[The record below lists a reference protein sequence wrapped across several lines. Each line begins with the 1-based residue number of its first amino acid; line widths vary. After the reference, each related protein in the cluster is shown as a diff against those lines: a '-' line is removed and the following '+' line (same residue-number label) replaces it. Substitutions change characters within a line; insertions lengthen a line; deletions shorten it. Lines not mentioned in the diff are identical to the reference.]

1 MDEEELGLVGKK
13 AGSDSMFK
21 KYDDVNAGKVKL
33 TGKASLSNQMA
44 STYRGQNTGLGKSKY
59 DKGIIWD
66 ADVNPDD
73 IQGSINEHRYNR
85 QSGTTQLAAGV
96 GRAATKALVEVAKL
110 PGVIGGIVAA
120 PFVPDGEGYDMA
132 FNNQWTKT
140 LDSLN
145 ETINTEALPVY
156 VGRAIKD
163 GNLWDAVTSTS
174 FWATDGADGLGY
186 MLGMMAPGAALNK
199 IGLGAKL
206 LGAGRKA
213 AQLAGM
219 TQKTEAAVA
228 TLKTLGMTGRAI
240 DIGLGATANTVFE
253 AGAEAAG
260 VGNDLDSKKDEYLKN
275 YSVVLRNK
283 QLAIDNRRKRGEI
296 SMEEA
301 NKLSAEA
308 SAVTGEESFAQ
319 QRAAAMRD
327 TFKSNL
333 AILIVPN
340 LLMSKAL
347 YGKHVDKLVHQ
358 VEKTGMNAVKQRVGA
373 GAKRYGGA
381 LISEGIIEEAGQS
394 TAQNLF
400 TKKAMKGELDHTG
413 NMFMG
418 GLQDFSVGDV
428 TDEYINTVSSHE
440 GHKAIFLGA
449 MMGGPMMSHQGRK
462 EDVANRKSTNAIL
475 DGIDDSLAS
484 FNTTFENDVY
494 KTDEKGGYVYKKD
507 ADGNLT
513 SEREIDNV
521 RAVKV
526 MRALNYQEADSKRLE
541 KGLAEG
547 DERVVQEIKQKA
559 IFDLIAPSIHNGEA
573 GIEAL
578 KAKLAESSK
587 FQEILE
593 RDANPK
599 TANETSEFVKS
610 TLEEA
615 VHLQK
620 QNEKFLDFSKDVIKL
635 DGVEATP
642 KQKEDYLNNLNM
654 RYLQVKHDQYNSQK
668 KLAVLEAKREKLYD
682 ELDIDPLYDV
692 TSEFPMTSMKPGIVN
707 DKVMEDRAKSTRD
720 AINSSDVL
728 KSLESDLAFTRA
740 SIAKNKAD
748 VHAVWSGS
756 DGIAKSFEKYISNE
770 ADMTAR
776 LSDENA
782 AKAKEAKDKV
792 STVQSLQELD
802 ALLRELSKND
812 TAELTLSTNPV
823 IEEAV
828 AEKKAELEEIKVQEE
843 VTKLEEKIADEI
855 DEPTD
860 GIEVDAPVG
869 VPTPLDV
876 DTESIQSDKVVE
888 VNEVEDEVSVHETP
902 VVPVMEVDNPNA
914 THGNSRIISTNRV
927 TGEALFPNLQAFV
940 DFERV
945 ARDKTK
951 DQVTFRV
958 GDVFPKGKKTAIL
971 DAMAKIKAG
980 KELSNEELSLLEDFL
995 PLATTISNFDSN
1007 ATSFLDSMA
1016 HVNPAIVKTN
1026 TLPLRKA
1033 IVAALIANKGDFNN
1047 IKGKIDKQEPGW
1059 LTVEDRV
1066 EGEPVQKNSIL
1077 ELDVFKDMSEDE
1089 KVKYF
1094 QKNSAYVD
1102 FFGALRHTVN
1112 NKLIDAGFGNNNA
1125 GEVFLKIPKANGSD
1139 FWLKLNTNQI
1149 SDTQANDLFNL
1160 MVLKFEH
1167 FAKTKSS
1174 TITLEELSEA
1184 IDTPGLKSELA
1195 SILKNSKNNT
1205 EKTVNTLIDIL
1216 IHNGNSNTRTA
1227 FGLYFRNETIIGN
1240 EGSTYKGRT
1249 GVRVGTLY
1257 NKLSGGDMF
1266 TTTIEAKD
1274 ILADRE
1280 AFRENFKQFFK
1291 YKRHNV
1297 LIKHST
1303 FNFTKPE
1310 YIKYLLDPANPILT
1324 TNAVVNEPTFQG
1336 YANIYLNQAV
1346 TNTAKPATVKPTVKP
1361 VVVAPTVV
1369 SSDLQNKIDDIE
1381 KRRLKEINT
1390 HYRKSD
1396 LEDFKVY
1403 NGVSVET
1410 GQGSFSFKIIISKE
1424 KGVKKGS
1431 FNDNSYAQLSIDTR
1445 QTDKSFPVDTIDQ
1458 VIIDDLIEVLKNDP
1472 VVKRVNVGKTNV
1484 IERYSYPEVISEI
1497 NQRYDNEIAL
1507 LQKNISPSDKIIF
1520 GHPGIGKTYLKESG
1534 RTDVIDFDSDYK
1546 SKINIKFG
1554 LKEGFKARNDF
1565 QKNNKEKYQ
1574 KTVRELW
1581 NEAKQESVKTGK
1593 QLFASDMIL
1602 LREFPNDFDKVITMS
1617 KETFVDRAKQR
1628 NDYTNGETESWK
1640 DNLDIEIAKINKSK
1654 IIETDKYLSEL
1665 VSLNQ
1670 PKVSESSENEVV
1682 TPTTTTPNPS
1692 LAKIIR
1698 TPAPPVFTP
1707 VVIQPTSNVVEEAD
1721 QVDKTL
1727 NALEAELKGLEQ
1739 FHAAGINRAD
1749 QIEAVKAKIASM
1761 SVTKVEVAAVK
1772 EVVAE
1777 VKQGNVDA
1785 AYLEDLKATDK
1796 PKLMK
1801 VLKHFL
1807 GQGLLTAVDMRSDMS
1822 VIADKIGFHTV
1833 AEIEKNC

>member
-1 MDEEELGLVGKK
+1 MDEEELGLIGKK
-13 AGSDSMFK
+13 AGSDGMFK
-21 KYDDVNAGKVKL
+21 KYDDVKAGKVKL

-73 IQGSINEHRYNR
+73 VQGSINEYRYNQ
-85 QSGTTQLAAGV
+85 QSGATQLAAGV

-132 FNNQWTKT
+132 FNNQWIKT
-140 LDSLN
+140 LDSIN

-156 VGRAIKD
+156 VGKAIKD

-199 IGLGAKL
+199 LGLGAKM
-206 LGAGRKA
+206 LGMGRRA

-219 TQKTEAAVA
+219 TQKTETAVTA
-228 TLKTLGMTGRAI
+228 LKALGLTGRSI
-240 DIGLGATANTVFE
+240 DMGLGVAANTVFE

-308 SAVTGEESFAQ
+308 SALTGEDSFAQ

-347 YGKHVDKLVHQ
+347 YGKTVDKLVHE
-358 VEKTGMNAVKQRVGA
+358 VEKTGMQAVKQRVGA
-373 GAKRYGGA
+373 GAKRYGEA

-418 GLQDFSVGDV
+418 GLKDFSLGDV
-428 TDEYINTVSSHE
+428 TDEYISTVSSHE

-462 EDVANRKSTNAIL
+462 EDVANRKNTNAIL
-475 DGIDDSLAS
+475 DGIDESLAS

-507 ADGNLT
+507 ASGNLT

-521 RAVKV
+521 KAVKV

-547 DERVVQEIKQKA
+547 DERIVQEIKQKA

-610 TLEEA
+610 TLEQA
-615 VHLQK
+615 AHLQK

-635 DGVEATP
+635 DSVDATP
-642 KQKEDYLNNLNM
+642 AQKEAYLNNLNI
-654 RYLQVKHDQYNSQK
+654 RYLQVKHEQYNSQK
-668 KLAVLEAKREKLYD
+668 KLAVLEAKREKLYE
-682 ELDIDPLYDV
+682 ELDIDPLYDI
-692 TSEFPMTSMKPGIVN
+692 TSEFPMANMKPGLVN
-707 DKVMEDRAKSTRD
+707 SQSLEDRAKAVRD
-720 AINSSDVL
+720 TVNTSDTL
-728 KSLESDLAFTRA
+728 KSLESDLAYTRA
-740 SIAKNKAD
+740 SIAKNKKD
-748 VHAVWSGS
+748 VSAVWSGS
-756 DGIAKSFEKYISNE
+756 DGIAKSFNKYVSNE

-782 AKAKEAKDKV
+782 AKAKEANDRI
-792 STVQSLQELD
+792 STVESLQELD

-812 TAELTLSTNPV
+812 TAELVLSTNPV
-823 IEEAV
+823 IQEAV
-828 AEKKAELEEIKVQEE
+828 VIKKAELEEIEVQKNI
-843 VTKLEEKIADEI
+843 VKLEEKIADEI

-860 GIEVDAPVG
+860 GVETDAPVG

-888 VNEVEDEVSVHETP
+888 VNEVEDEVSVNETP
-902 VVPVMEVDNPNA
+902 VVPVIEVDNSNS

-927 TGEALFPNLQAFV
+927 TGEALFPNLQKFV

-951 DQVTFRV
+951 DQVTFKI

-971 DAMAKIKAG
+971 AAMVKIRAG
-980 KELSNEELSLLEDFL
+980 KELTQDELSLLEDFL
-995 PLATTISNFDSN
+995 PLATTISNFNSS

-1016 HVNPAIVKTN
+1016 HVNPAIVKAN

-1047 IKGKIDKQEPGW
+1047 IKGKIDNQEPGW
-1059 LTVEDRV
+1059 LTVEDRIK
-1066 EGEPVQKNSIL
+1066 GEPVQKKSVL
-1077 ELDVFKDMSEDE
+1077 ELDVFKDMSEDD
-1089 KVKYF
+1089 KIKYF

-1102 FFGALRHTVN
+1102 FFGALRQTVN

-1195 SILKNSKNNT
+1195 NILKNSKNNT

-1216 IHNGNSNTRTA
+1216 IYNGNSNTKTA
-1227 FGLYFRNETIIGN
+1227 FGLYFQNETIIGN

-1257 NKLSGGDMF
+1257 NKLSGGDIF

-1310 YIKYLLDPANPILT
+1310 YIKYLLDSENPILT

-1336 YANIYLNQAV
+1336 YANIYLSQSV
-1346 TNTAKPATVKPTVKP
+1346 TNTAKPASAKPTVKP
-1361 VVVAPTVV
+1361 VVVAPTTV
-1369 SSDLQNKIDDIE
+1369 SSDLQNSINDIE
-1381 KRRLKEINT
+1381 KRREEELNKKDPQSGELKKEGTYNKSILDRRKGVEAFVNASKGFEIGKENT
-1390 HYRKSD
+1390 KIGDKLVGNEDFISLSEFDQRKLWKGNSKEL
-1396 LEDFKVY
+1396 LED
-1403 NGVSVET
+1403 
-1410 GQGSFSFKIIISKE
+1410 
-1424 KGVKKGS
+1424 
-1431 FNDNSYAQLSIDTR
+1431 
-1445 QTDKSFPVDTIDQ
+1445 
-1458 VIIDDLIEVLKNDP
+1458 
-1472 VVKRVNVGKTNV
+1472 
-1484 IERYSYPEVISEI
+1484 
-1497 NQRYDNEIAL
+1497 
-1507 LQKNISPSDKIIF
+1507 
-1520 GHPGIGKTYLKESG
+1520 IGKTYQE
-1534 RTDVIDFDSDYK
+1534 
-1546 SKINIKFG
+1546 KINDRYDAEIVALRSNIQSTKTVTQ
-1554 LKEGFKARNDF
+1554 LRDAEDLEKAEIEKRRNDELDSNTF
-1565 QKNNKEKYQ
+1565 GWLPEQIKEINNRYDAQ
-1574 KTVRELW
+1574 
-1581 NEAKQESVKTGK
+1581 QK
-1593 QLFASDMIL
+1593 QLYDRYDKLITPLLEAEKANKTALTASTSI
-1602 LREFPNDFDKVITMS
+1602 V
-1617 KETFVDRAKQR
+1617 A
-1628 NDYTNGETESWK
+1628 
-1640 DNLDIEIAKINKSK
+1640 
-1654 IIETDKYLSEL
+1654 
-1665 VSLNQ
+1665 
-1670 PKVSESSENEVV
+1670 
-1682 TPTTTTPNPS
+1682 PNPS

-1698 TPAPPVFTP
+1698 TPVGKTTAESVTANSSES
-1707 VVIQPTSNVVEEAD
+1707 IYNKISLDRAAD
-1721 QVDKTL
+1721 VNNFSIKDLITI
-1727 NALEAELKGLEQ
+1727 AELASDSTDDAASIIQAVGFKNASNSSLTLGEKRKIKKFNEASDAFKNKGNTIPTAQITDENGNILDVEGAKLNSLNSLLEGLKEM
-1739 FHAAGINRAD
+1739 FKAGINVSNR
-1749 QIEAVKAKIASM
+1749 IEATELEIAKLM
-1761 SVTKVEVAAVK
+1761 SVKTQNAAVK
-1772 EVVAE
+1772 EVVTE

-1785 AYLEDLKATDK
+1785 AYLENLKATNK
-1796 PKLMK
+1796 PKMMK
-1801 VLKHFL
+1801 VLKYFL
-1807 GQGLLTAVDMRSDMS
+1807 GQGLITAADMRSDMS
-1822 VIADKIGFHTV
+1822 VIADKIGFLSV